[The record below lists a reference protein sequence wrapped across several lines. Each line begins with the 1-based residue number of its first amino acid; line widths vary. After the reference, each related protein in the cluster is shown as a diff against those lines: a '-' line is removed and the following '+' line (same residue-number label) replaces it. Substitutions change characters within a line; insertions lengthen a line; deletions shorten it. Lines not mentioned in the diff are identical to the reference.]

1 MTAPDLSVVVVT
13 YRAADFVGAC
23 LRSLRADDIDIELI
37 VVDNASPD
45 DTLDVVRGSR
55 PDARL
60 VPMRSNLG
68 FARAVNAGVAEASGR
83 HVLLLNPDTV
93 VLAGALATLT
103 RAMDAD
109 GSIGVVAPRLLNSDG
124 TDQGTARRFPTPAAA
139 VFGRRSP
146 LTRLFPRNRWSNR
159 FLVGLQRGADR
170 APFEV
175 DWVSGACLLSP
186 TALFRQLGGMDEG
199 FFMHFEDTDW
209 CQRVKDAGL
218 RVVCVP
224 EAEVVHHEGGC
235 RQGWPVSQ
243 VCHFHRGAYRYFS
256 KHQLQGTRAALRPVA
271 AGLLAARAAAVIT
284 NNGIQG
290 RRVRRRPLTQAM
302 GR

>member
-1 MTAPDLSVVVVT
+1 MRSPDLSVVVVT
-13 YRAADFVGAC
+13 YRAARFVDAC
-23 LRSLRADDIDIELI
+23 LRSVRADDIGIELV

-45 DTLDVVRGSR
+45 DTVDVVRRSR
-55 PDARL
+55 PDAR
-60 VPMRSNLG
+60 VISMHANLG
-68 FARAVNAGVAEASGR
+68 FARAVNAGVAQATGR

-93 VLAGALATLT
+93 VPAGALSTL
-103 RAMDAD
+103 AKAIDAD
-109 GSIGVVAPRLLNSDG
+109 RSIGVVAPRLLNSDG

-146 LTRLFPRNRWSNR
+146 LTRLFPDNRWSSR
-159 FLVGLQRGADR
+159 FLIGLQRGEDR
-170 APFEV
+170 APFDV

-186 TALFRQLGGMDEG
+186 MAVFRELGGMDEG

-235 RQGWPVSQ
+235 RQGWPASQ
-243 VCHFHRGAYRYFS
+243 VYHFHRGAYRYFS
-256 KHQLQGTRAALRPVA
+256 KHQLQGPRAALRPVA

-284 NNGIQG
+284 NQKVQG
-290 RRVRRRPLTQAM
+290 RRLRRRPLTPAM

>member
-23 LRSLRADDIDIELI
+23 LHSVRADDIDIELV

-45 DTLDVVRGSR
+45 DTVDVVRRSR
-55 PDARL
+55 PDARII
-60 VPMRSNLG
+60 PMRSNLG

-93 VLAGALATLT
+93 VPAGALATLT
-103 RAMDAD
+103 RAIDAD

-139 VFGRRSP
+139 LFGRRSP
-146 LTRLFPRNRWSNR
+146 LTRLFPGNRWSSR

-170 APFEV
+170 APFDV

-209 CQRVKDAGL
+209 CQRVKQAGL

-235 RQGWPVSQ
+235 RQGWPASQ

-256 KHQLQGTRAALRPVA
+256 KHQLRGARAALRPLA

-290 RRVRRRPLTQAM
+290 RRLRRRPLTPAM